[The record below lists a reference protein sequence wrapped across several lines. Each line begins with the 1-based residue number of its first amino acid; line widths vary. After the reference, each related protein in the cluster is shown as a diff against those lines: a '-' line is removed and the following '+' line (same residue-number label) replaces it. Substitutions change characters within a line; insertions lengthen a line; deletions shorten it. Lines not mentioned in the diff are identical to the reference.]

1 MEKMF
6 QIKCGAII
14 KVVPE
19 NTLKYYVK
27 WKVLKEVVKNDKT
40 DTKKNASK

>member
-27 WKVLKEVVKNDKT
+27 WKVLKEVNNDKT
-40 DTKKNASK
+40 NTKKNASK